1 MEFPRI
7 PPNFD
12 SALDTT
18 RELRDFYMAQVREYE
33 RLLEQARSQLF
44 HAEALLSGL
53 SKLQPEANRDDR
65 ISVAIT
71 PQQAPIGNG
80 YGNGNGNGN
89 GHNAANYA
97 QQPLSTEQNFASSN
111 GVNSISTVI
120 ASVLNSQRE
129 AESSVDSDVQLLS
142 LYQDLT
148 LPNAIADLLQENA
161 GTILKLD
168 FIVRSLYGKL
178 PASQLDTV
186 TERVKQALESGVEE
200 GRWQRDALNHP
211 DNSDC
216 YTWNLP
222 LEVELTPSVQT
233 QSTELSDSDD
243 TNAEEPYYF
252 DDYISKTDLLDLVDT
267 GALTVEKMRQI
278 AQDLHLFGY
287 GSIKYPKS
295 FAAFLAK
302 NSVSR
307 SVIQQYL

>member
-1 MEFPRI
+1 MEFSPI
-7 PPNFD
+7 PPNFA

-18 RELRDFYMAQVREYE
+18 RELRDFYMAQATEYQ
-33 RLLEQARSQLF
+33 RLLEHARTQLF

-53 SKLQPEANRDDR
+53 EKLQPAPSASERSSEA
-65 ISVAIT
+65 IA
-71 PQQAPIGNG
+71 PQQAPIGN
-80 YGNGNGNGN
+80 GNGNGNGN

-97 QQPLSTEQNFASSN
+97 QQPLSTEPNLASGN
-111 GVNSISTVI
+111 RVDSISTVI

-129 AESSVDSDVQLLS
+129 AESSLDSDVQLLS

-178 PASQLDTV
+178 PASQLVTV
-186 TERVKQALESGVEE
+186 TERVKQALEAGVEE

-211 DNSDC
+211 DNTDC
-216 YTWNLP
+216 YTWNFP
-222 LEVELTPSVQT
+222 LEVELTPSAQT
-233 QSTELSDSDD
+233 TSVELQ
-243 TNAEEPYYF
+243 TEEPYYF
-252 DDYISKTDLLDLVDT
+252 DDYISRTELLDLVDT

-295 FAAFLAK
+295 FAAFLAR